1 MTIRDWIL
9 DCGGL
14 TPLFPAD
21 GIPMGFFFGISFW
34 AKGPTDGSLWQR
46 HRNGDAKEIQGLKAR
61 AISKTNRILN
71 TSARGATCL

>member
-14 TPLFPAD
+14 TPLFPCD

-34 AKGPTDGSLWQR
+34 AKGPTDSSLWQR
-46 HRNGDAKEIQGLKAR
+46 HRNGIQKKIKG
-61 AISKTNRILN
+61 
-71 TSARGATCL
+71 